1 MTDNGR
7 IALVGVGAIA
17 TGAVLYWYGQK
28 GGSSV
33 VASSLSKV
41 ADTFTRGSKLTTS
54 TLDSTGLIVEDPS
67 VLVAEAIRNYGRDFS
82 LDEWSALEIYALA
95 RMSRSEAGSADGALS
110 RKVRMKVAIND
121 YNQTS
126 WSTDVADVITYDKDP
141 NGRHRFGTQ
150 HAGRRY
156 STAKDLYSG
165 DIDLALIAVR
175 EWTEGQDES
184 GGASHFVDVSGLGGV
199 QPGTPS
205 YDQLL
210 AKWAPLKPFAVAGLP
225 DDFVVFRKA

>member
-7 IALVGVGAIA
+7 IALVGIGAIA
-17 TGAVLYWYGQK
+17 TGAALYWYGQK
-28 GGSSV
+28 GGSSL

-41 ADTFTRGSKLTTS
+41 ADTVTRGNRLTTS
-54 TLDSTGLIVEDPS
+54 SLDAVGLVVEEPS
-67 VLVAEAIRNYGRDFS
+67 ALVAEAIRNYGRDFS
-82 LDEWSALEIYALA
+82 FDDWSALEIYALA
-95 RMSRSEAGSADGALS
+95 RMSRSEAGSSDGALS
-110 RKVRMKVAIND
+110 RKVRMKVAMND

-126 WSTDVADVITYDKDP
+126 WSSDVADVITYDKDA

-156 STAKDLYSG
+156 STAKDPYSG
-165 DIDLALIAVR
+165 DIDLALMAIR
-175 EWTEGQDES
+175 EWTEGQDETED
-184 GGASHFVDVSGLGGV
+184 AAHFVDISGLGGV

-210 AKWAPLKPFAVAGLP
+210 AKWAPLKPFPVAGLP